1 MTTADVIIIGGG
13 PSGVAA
19 GLALRKQGVPRV
31 VLLEREAYLG
41 GATRHCAHSPFG
53 MREFGRVYFGA
64 AYGRR
69 LERAAHKAGL
79 DIRTGH
85 AVTAIQPHGVV
96 QVVSAH
102 GTQTLHARRVMV
114 MTGAGGGGAA
124 APPPP
129 PPPPPGGCSTRP
141 AGAW

>member
-69 LERAAHKAGL
+69 LNA
-79 DIRTGH
+79 
-85 AVTAIQPHGVV
+85 PHTRRGWI
-96 QVVSAH
+96 SAPAMPLPPYSLM
-102 GTQTLHARRVMV
+102 GWCRWSLPMARKPFMPV
-114 MTGAGGGGAA
+114 
-124 APPPP
+124 
-129 PPPPPGGCSTRP
+129 GCWS
-141 AGAW
+141 